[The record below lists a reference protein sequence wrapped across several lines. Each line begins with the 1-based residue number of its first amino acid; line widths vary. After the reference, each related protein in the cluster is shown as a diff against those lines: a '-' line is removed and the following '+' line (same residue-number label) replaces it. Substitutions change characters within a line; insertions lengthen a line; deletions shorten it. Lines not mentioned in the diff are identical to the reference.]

1 MVQLE
6 STKTREE
13 TMEPLN
19 STKVKQE
26 LAAVREQIRPYF
38 HRSETH
44 HAAMAYLEAL
54 SFSPL

>member
-1 MVQLE
+1 
-6 STKTREE
+6 
-13 TMEPLN
+13 MEPLN